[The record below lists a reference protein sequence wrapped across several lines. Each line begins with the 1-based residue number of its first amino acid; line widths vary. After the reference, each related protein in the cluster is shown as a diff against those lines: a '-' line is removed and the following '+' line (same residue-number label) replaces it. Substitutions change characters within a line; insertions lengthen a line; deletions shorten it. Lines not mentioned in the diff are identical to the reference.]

1 MRYYEK
7 YLFIKVEGNKTFKNN
22 FGEFFLYTVRTYID
36 KVFGQL
42 SYDTSSK
49 TKISIFFKCIV
60 ISVFDVFDRNLFNKD
75 LV

>member
-1 MRYYEK
+1 MKNISLLRLRE
-7 YLFIKVEGNKTFKNN
+7 IKHLKIILEN
-22 FGEFFLYTVRTYID
+22 FFLYTVRTYID